1 MIHITNEHFK
11 IIKNKDCMVNHDTCK
26 NVYYKHDLNKINE
39 ISENQYLKIKYG
51 ENHDKILKYFENA
64 EPECITLLD
73 GSQILSYYQESIIK
87 RFDNKGDL
95 IKIDKGNVLSNF
107 EVLYSIEVDGNSIW
121 GAFPTAH
128 VIRKSCI
135 LTGEEEMS
143 IGYCDYIND
152 KSYPLCYPEHIIKYD
167 NYLYISD
174 MGSKRILRLDLNN
187 YELDEYK
194 KLNERVWAYGRIG
207 KNEVVELESGMYI
220 L

>member
-1 MIHITNEHFK
+1 MIHITNEHFE
-11 IIKNKDCMVNHDTCK
+11 IIKNKNCMVNHDTCK
-26 NVYYKHDLNKINE
+26 NVYYKHDLNKIYE

-51 ENHDKILKYFENA
+51 ENYD
-64 EPECITLLD
+64 
-73 GSQILSYYQESIIK
+73 
-87 RFDNKGDL
+87 
-95 IKIDKGNVLSNF
+95 
-107 EVLYSIEVDGNSIW
+107 
-121 GAFPTAH
+121 FPTAH

-143 IGYCDYIND
+143 IGYCDYMND

-194 KLNERVWAYGRIG
+194 KLNESVWAYGRIG